1 MKTLINRD
9 TKIFMVSVILNLLV
23 LFLLPKIKY
32 EKSKEYKLKVGLISL
47 ENKNTHMKKRE
58 ESNLKKT
65 VIKKEIKTG
74 ENIKKEVPKKTISLE
89 DLAKNISKRKV
100 EIMTV
105 EKSNLRETNNEL
117 KDELL
122 ANKNIKSA
130 EKNLESSD
138 DISMEKK
145 NTDIA
150 FENKIDLKE
159 KEIKIDSKN
168 SEEIGFKSMVNKEGV
183 EGLPSGYKLGVE
195 DGDVVAKWDTNNLE
209 PEYPESA
216 QLRGMQGKVLL
227 KMEIDENG
235 RVSSVFIEKGS
246 GVPEIN
252 EAIEQ
257 IARTWRI
264 YLTKNGLNIKGSVIL
279 EYSFKLKGNI
289 D

>member
-1 MKTLINRD
+1 MKVFNRD
-9 TKIFMVSVILNLLV
+9 TKIFMVSVVLNLLV
-23 LFLLPKIKY
+23 LFLIPKMKY
-32 EKSKEYKLKVGLISL
+32 EKSKEYKLKVGLVSL
-47 ENKNTHMKKRE
+47 ENKNTRMEKRE
-58 ESNLKKT
+58 ETNLKKT
-65 VIKKEIKTG
+65 VAKKEIKNG
-74 ENIKKEVPKKTISLE
+74 QDIKKEVPKKTVSLD
-89 DLAKNISKRKV
+89 DLAKSISKRKV

-105 EKSNLRETNNEL
+105 DKTDLRETSNEL

-122 ANKNIKSA
+122 AKKNIKDTKKNIEPSEDA
-130 EKNLESSD
+130 EIDIKPSD
-138 DISMEKK
+138 KAFEE
-145 NTDIA
+145 NTDI
-150 FENKIDLKE
+150 KE
-159 KEIKIDSKN
+159 KDIKIDSKN
-168 SEEIGFKSMVNKEGV
+168 SEEVGFKSMVNKEGV

-235 RVSSVFIEKGS
+235 RVSSVFIERGS

-264 YLTKNGLNIKGSVIL
+264 YLTKNGLNIKGNVTL
-279 EYSFKLKGNI
+279 EYSFKLKGSM

>member
-1 MKTLINRD
+1 MKVFNRD

-23 LFLLPKIKY
+23 LFLIPKMKY
-32 EKSKEYKLKVGLISL
+32 EKSKEYKLKVGLVSL
-47 ENKNTHMKKRE
+47 ENKNTRMEKRE
-58 ESNLKKT
+58 ETNLKKT
-65 VIKKEIKTG
+65 VAKKEIKNG
-74 ENIKKEVPKKTISLE
+74 QDIKKEVPKKTVSLD
-89 DLAKNISKRKV
+89 DLAKSISKRKV

-105 EKSNLRETNNEL
+105 DKTDLRETSNEL

-122 ANKNIKSA
+122 AKKNIKDA
-130 EKNLESSD
+130 KKNVEPSEDTELDTKPSD
-138 DISMEKK
+138 KAFEE
-145 NTDIA
+145 NTDI
-150 FENKIDLKE
+150 KE
-159 KEIKIDSKN
+159 KDIKIDSKN
-168 SEEIGFKSMVNKEGV
+168 SEEVGFKSMVNKEGV

-235 RVSSVFIEKGS
+235 RVSSVFIERGS

-264 YLTKNGLNIKGSVIL
+264 YLTKNGLNIKGNVTL
-279 EYSFKLKGNI
+279 EYSFKLKGSI

>member
-1 MKTLINRD
+1 
-9 TKIFMVSVILNLLV
+9 
-23 LFLLPKIKY
+23 
-32 EKSKEYKLKVGLISL
+32 
-47 ENKNTHMKKRE
+47 
-58 ESNLKKT
+58 
-65 VIKKEIKTG
+65 
-74 ENIKKEVPKKTISLE
+74 
-89 DLAKNISKRKV
+89 
-100 EIMTV
+100 
-105 EKSNLRETNNEL
+105 
-117 KDELL
+117 
-122 ANKNIKSA
+122 
-130 EKNLESSD
+130 
-138 DISMEKK
+138 
-145 NTDIA
+145 
-150 FENKIDLKE
+150 
-159 KEIKIDSKN
+159 
-168 SEEIGFKSMVNKEGV
+168 MVNKEGV

-264 YLTKNGLNIKGSVIL
+264 YLTKNGLNIKGNVIL

>member
-9 TKIFMVSVILNLLV
+9 TKIFMVSVVLNLLV

-65 VIKKEIKTG
+65 VIKKEMKTG

-105 EKSNLRETNNEL
+105 EKSDLRETNNEL

-122 ANKNIKSA
+122 AKKNIKSA
-130 EKNLESSD
+130 EKSLESSD

-145 NTDIA
+145 NTDEA

-159 KEIKIDSKN
+159 KDIKIDSKN
-168 SEEIGFKSMVNKEGV
+168 SEEVGFKSMINKEGV

-235 RVSSVFIEKGS
+235 RVSSVFIERGS

-264 YLTKNGLNIKGSVIL
+264 YLTKNGLNIKGNVIL

>member
-1 MKTLINRD
+1 MKVFNRD
-9 TKIFMVSVILNLLV
+9 TKIFMVSVVLNLLV
-23 LFLLPKIKY
+23 LFLIPKMKY
-32 EKSKEYKLKVGLISL
+32 EKSKEYKLKVGLVSL
-47 ENKNTHMKKRE
+47 ENKNTRMEKRE
-58 ESNLKKT
+58 ETNLKKT
-65 VIKKEIKTG
+65 VAKKEIKTG
-74 ENIKKEVPKKTISLE
+74 QDIKKEVPKKTVSLD

-105 EKSNLRETNNEL
+105 DKTDLRETSNEL

-122 ANKNIKSA
+122 AKKNIKDAKKNIEPSEDA
-130 EKNLESSD
+130 EIDTKSSD
-138 DISMEKK
+138 KAFEE
-145 NTDIA
+145 NTDI
-150 FENKIDLKE
+150 KE
-159 KEIKIDSKN
+159 KDIKIDSKN
-168 SEEIGFKSMVNKEGV
+168 SEEVGFKSMVDKEGV

-235 RVSSVFIEKGS
+235 RVSSVFIERGS

-264 YLTKNGLNIKGSVIL
+264 YLTKNGLNIKGNVTL
-279 EYSFKLKGNI
+279 EYSFKLKGSI